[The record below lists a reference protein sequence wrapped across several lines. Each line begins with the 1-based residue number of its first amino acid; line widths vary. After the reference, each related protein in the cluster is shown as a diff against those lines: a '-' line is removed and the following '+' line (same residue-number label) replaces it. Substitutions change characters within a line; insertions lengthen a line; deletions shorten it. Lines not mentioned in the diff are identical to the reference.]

1 MFNEIV
7 QICDL
12 TKCKGSLKSKP
23 KQNSGQRKVGF
34 FSNYYITN
42 YFCGVRLISLWMIF
56 HVHAAC
62 VTGWITALVSLSVR
76 LMSGSCQTSF
86 LLCTIFLFGS
96 NARLITACFLLLSGS
111 CQALYCSVQFG
122 SCPVDVRP
130 TSGSNVWLCL
140 GPCLARHFLTGI
152 ILWQYIFN
160 VQ

>member
-23 KQNSGQRKVGF
+23 KQNSSQRKVGL

-96 NARLITACFLLLSGS
+96 NARLITACFLLCQVLVRLFTALSS
-111 CQALYCSVQFG
+111 LALVQ
-122 SCPVDVRP
+122 
-130 TSGSNVWLCL
+130 LML
-140 GPCLARHFLTGI
+140 GPRL
-152 ILWQYIFN
+152 
-160 VQ
+160 VQMSGCV

>member
-7 QICDL
+7 LICDL

-42 YFCGVRLISLWMIF
+42 YFCGVTGWFLFEWYFMSMQL
-56 HVHAAC
+56 VS
-62 VTGWITALVSLSVR
+62 GWITALVSLSVR

-96 NARLITACFLLLSGS
+96 NARLITACFLLCQVLVRLFTALSS
-111 CQALYCSVQFG
+111 LALVQ
-122 SCPVDVRP
+122 
-130 TSGSNVWLCL
+130 LML
-140 GPCLARHFLTGI
+140 GPRL
-152 ILWQYIFN
+152 
-160 VQ
+160 VQMSGCV